1 MPGPYCTADDVLAEV
16 RVRLNLAG
24 DQTPPEHWMRLAEN
38 ARQRAYFKL
47 IGLLARRGY
56 SVAAVDGWA
65 GAATYNRTLAV
76 AHAFLASHFARESLG
91 EAARLELEQL
101 DKELG
106 DPDGLVLF
114 DALGAVI
121 APDII
126 QGGAVYG
133 RQPQVDLDLAE
144 VKNW

>member
-1 MPGPYCTADDVLAEV
+1 MDATDMD
-16 RVRLNLAG
+16 
-24 DQTPPEHWMRLAEN
+24 
-38 ARQRAYFKL
+38 AREYE
-47 IGLLARRGY
+47 ARGIQLSEKPHDR
-56 SVAAVDGWA
+56 A
-65 GAATYNRTLAV
+65 GAERRARDFRTLAAMAEGAV
-76 AHAFLASHFARESLG
+76 G
-91 EAARLELEQL
+91 MQAARLELEQL